1 MRDSWDNMFEEVPA
15 SFEARMKETLS
26 ALEEKPKIR
35 RFRFGT
41 GALVAAA
48 LLVAVLGGTALAT
61 DFFGLK
67 SLTVTDPNASPAAVS
82 ATAEPVSDSTVIALQ
97 GVPGSPE
104 FKANAEWMDFLA
116 SYDTAAAAK
125 ETAACLPE
133 KYDLYSVSTQ
143 DMANELDQITRK
155 YNLRL
160 HTSVTDFDS
169 EDTLYMAL
177 KSGQVDMAYRYS
189 GGVNPTVISDLS
201 ACDNLTLQPIRNT
214 SNSAVL
220 IFNNNKAPFD
230 NENIRKAVACAIDY
244 DAFRATFG
252 SSYASASRAGFIP
265 EGTPGYIETPELT
278 RDLDKAKEY
287 LTAAGCEDTDGD
299 GFVEYNGEK
308 LTFPV
313 MLRGDKPA
321 HERYAELL
329 KNNLAQIGIEL
340 VPDIKEVATFRELTE
355 QNQAQTAVITGLTAF
370 GMAKNQGMASL
381 YLWGE
386 NRMGYGQV
394 YDEAY
399 KALLDQADAAV
410 TMEDY
415 YAAAAAMQE
424 YYAEHIPAVALYWD
438 SHVQAYN
445 SAYEGFV
452 TDGTFGLLNVQTWMK
467 LHKAA

>member
-48 LLVAVLGGTALAT
+48 LLVAVLGVTALAT

-116 SYDTAAAAK
+116 SYDTAAMAE

-169 EDTLYMAL
+169 EDTLYSLLNAE
-177 KSGQVDMAYRYS
+177 
-189 GGVNPTVISDLS
+189 PF
-201 ACDNLTLQPIRNT
+201 LTDCT
-214 SNSAVL
+214 AV
-220 IFNNNKAPFD
+220 
-230 NENIRKAVACAIDY
+230 
-244 DAFRATFG
+244 
-252 SSYASASRAGFIP
+252 S
-265 EGTPGYIETPELT
+265 GYIYEDGSFQAYVTNVSG
-278 RDLDKAKEY
+278 KSYEY
-287 LTAAGCEDTDGD
+287 QLGRYVKGAFSEVTLNIGSAEDYEEWIYT
-299 GFVEYNGEK
+299 
-308 LTFPV
+308 TS
-313 MLRGDKPA
+313 RGDEVQLSLGPSRCVVMSDQPKAFVAINLLGGTEGNSFFMPEPVTKEDLEA
-321 HERYAELL
+321 FAELF
-329 KNNLAQIGIEL
+329 
-340 VPDIKEVATFRELTE
+340 DF
-355 QNQAQTAVITGLTAF
+355 
-370 GMAKNQGMASL
+370 AKLG
-381 YLWGE
+381 
-386 NRMGYGQV
+386 
-394 YDEAY
+394 
-399 KALLDQADAAV
+399 
-410 TMEDY
+410 
-415 YAAAAAMQE
+415 
-424 YYAEHIPAVALYWD
+424 
-438 SHVQAYN
+438 
-445 SAYEGFV
+445 
-452 TDGTFGLLNVQTWMK
+452 
-467 LHKAA
+467 